1 MILTFSEPY
10 RIAAIQTEKHRETR
24 APGSDLSDLPDD
36 IRTRIEAEWTPD
48 VVAAYRA
55 MLAASEAAEPTQA
68 EIDEEQTKLIEQ
80 QGSIIRAL
88 ATALFNV
95 GNDVRV
101 LKGQKPVTQDQFRT
115 YIKSLLR

>member
-1 MILTFSEPY
+1 MDAGSHRSLPGDAR
-10 RIAAIQTEKHRETR
+10 RIRNRR
-24 APGSDLSDLPDD
+24 AD
-36 IRTRIEAEWTPD
+36 
-48 VVAAYRA
+48 
-55 MLAASEAAEPTQA
+55 TQA

-101 LKGQKPVTQDQFRT
+101 LKGQKPVTQDQFRD
-115 YIKSLLR
+115 YIKGLLR